1 MKRKKKTEKSVAA
14 ARLGSSVAFCVRP
27 FLHIRLRAEEALLHG
42 GMFTADLGV
51 YVRIF
56 FLCVCLSFFNRRV
69 GNQIY
74 TRKLATGIPG
84 YSTRF
89 DAKN

>member
-1 MKRKKKTEKSVAA
+1 MPLRNISTNLFIYNFSWDLLFSLEMPYKGFQS
-14 ARLGSSVAFCVRP
+14 RLLQVRSNCP
-27 FLHIRLRAEEALLHG
+27 Q
-42 GMFTADLGV
+42 DL
-51 YVRIF
+51 
-56 FLCVCLSFFNRRV
+56 NRRV

-89 DAKN
+89 DVKN

>member
-1 MKRKKKTEKSVAA
+1 MHQKSEIKSWETVGKFRKIKAMNQK
-14 ARLGSSVAFCVRP
+14 LQQ
-27 FLHIRLRAEEALLHG
+27 
-42 GMFTADLGV
+42 
-51 YVRIF
+51 
-56 FLCVCLSFFNRRV
+56 FNRRV